1 MAKDKI
7 EYDHRWGIKPT
18 KGRNWASKDY
28 IKYTTTYKVKD
39 GSAVFDSFLDIFS
52 FFKLILV
59 AIIVGGIYFLLN
71 WLGF

>member
-7 EYDHRWGIKPT
+7 EYDHRLRIKPT
-18 KGRNWASKDY
+18 KGRNWTSKDG

-39 GSAVFDSFLDIFS
+39 GSPAFDSFLDIFS
-52 FFKLILV
+52 FVKLILC

-71 WLGF
+71 WLGI